1 MKLKEM
7 IQKRDEALDRYLS
20 ASAVVLARKKDEKDE
35 DYEKRKAAYDTK
47 VSNLKDNVSLWNDM
61 ISKERERIRENIK
74 LWSGIG
80 ISLTIPLIGA
90 IFTESLKQNDKEGL
104 IDPMDKEKKGFLSWT
119 VKNKW

>member
-7 IQKRDEALDRYLS
+7 IQKRDEAFMHYLS
-20 ASAVVLARKKDEKDE
+20 ASAIVLTKEKDE
-35 DYEKRKAAYDTK
+35 EEKDYEKRKAAHDTK

-61 ISKERERIRENIK
+61 IEKERERIRENIR

-90 IFTESLKQNDKEGL
+90 IFTESLKQNDKNGI